1 MCITSHFK
9 QNILPARVR
18 AFPEQ
23 ARTSSSALCLS
34 VIVIGKAGR
43 VWWRVVAIVVA
54 SFGLVTTAL
63 ALMGR
68 GLAPKV
74 VASGGEFSKINVWYR
89 KTPLFKHPA
98 PPDVYF
104 SKMDTTRHHFWL

>member
-1 MCITSHFK
+1 
-9 QNILPARVR
+9 
-18 AFPEQ
+18 
-23 ARTSSSALCLS
+23 
-34 VIVIGKAGR
+34 
-43 VWWRVVAIVVA
+43 
-54 SFGLVTTAL
+54 
-63 ALMGR
+63 MGR